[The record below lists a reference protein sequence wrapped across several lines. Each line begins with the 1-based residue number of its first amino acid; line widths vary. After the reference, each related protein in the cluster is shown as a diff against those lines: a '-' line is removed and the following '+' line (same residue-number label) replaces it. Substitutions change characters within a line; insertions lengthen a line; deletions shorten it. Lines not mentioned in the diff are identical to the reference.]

1 MTRLKESYWL
11 FGKEAVE
18 FVLDNSDETKQK
30 VDYKFIAAMIFDKM
44 EYDTYMFEPTYPWDV
59 DGILSV
65 AMEWERYLEIDE
77 ELYAWLWHEE
87 EGNNVEFK
95 ETKLNE

>member
-18 FVLDNSDETKQK
+18 YVLDNSDETKQK

-65 AMEWERYLEIDE
+65 AMGWERYLEIDE
-77 ELYAWLWHEE
+77 ELYRWLWHEE
-87 EGNNVEFK
+87 EDNNV
-95 ETKLNE
+95 KLNK

>member
-30 VDYKFIAAMIFDKM
+30 VDYKFISSMIFDKM

-59 DGILSV
+59 HGILSV

-95 ETKLNE
+95 ETKP

>member
-30 VDYKFIAAMIFDKM
+30 VDYKFISSMIFDKM

-59 DGILSV
+59 HGILSV
-65 AMEWERYLEIDE
+65 AMGWERYLEIDE

-95 ETKLNE
+95 ETKP